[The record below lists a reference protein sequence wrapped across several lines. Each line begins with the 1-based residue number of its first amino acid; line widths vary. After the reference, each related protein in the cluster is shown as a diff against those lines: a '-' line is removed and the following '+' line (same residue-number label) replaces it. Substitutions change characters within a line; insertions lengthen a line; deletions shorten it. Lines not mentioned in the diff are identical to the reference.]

1 MITEEKVPSI
11 FSIFLFIAHIWY
23 FLFDKWFIKI
33 GVVEMKI
40 LAILI
45 RKVELF
51 FNILSWFSFL
61 MIEVTNVCFRI
72 ETKINILFW
81 HNISAKT
88 AAFSVLF
95 SFL

>member
-51 FNILSWFSFL
+51 FNILS
-61 MIEVTNVCFRI
+61 
-72 ETKINILFW
+72 
-81 HNISAKT
+81 
-88 AAFSVLF
+88 
-95 SFL
+95 